1 MKLIRYDTAVY
12 NVRYNM
18 ISELECS
25 ISITRQDDEALFVAR
40 CDEQGYTVQAR
51 EIEIYWDLILK
62 TPADVWVRGPRQS
75 ADGKRF
81 NKRRYSYRF
90 SDFDHRNLPTDL
102 VEMVDEISGR
112 GAPVCHIYSYQPTPP
127 EEAHMQIIYH
137 AGTGT
142 YFELDDD
149 VMFIHTGDLP
159 EDMVN
164 DLREGHEPDLTGQ
177 GFPLKDILAPVWV
190 AN

>member
-1 MKLIRYDTAVY
+1 MKLIRYSTAVY
-12 NVRYNM
+12 NVRYDT
-18 ISELECS
+18 ISEWECS
-25 ISITRQDDEALFVAR
+25 ISITRQDNEALFVAR

-51 EIEIYWDLILK
+51 EITIHRDPILR
-62 TPADVWVRGPRQS
+62 TPASAWVQGPRQS
-75 ADGKRF
+75 ADGKSF

-90 SDFDHRNLPTDL
+90 SDFDHLSLPTDL

-112 GAPVCHIYSYQPTPP
+112 GAPVGHIYPYQPIPP

-142 YFELDDD
+142 YFQLDDD

-159 EDMVN
+159 EDVVN
-164 DLREGHEPDLTGQ
+164 DLKEGHEPDLTGH